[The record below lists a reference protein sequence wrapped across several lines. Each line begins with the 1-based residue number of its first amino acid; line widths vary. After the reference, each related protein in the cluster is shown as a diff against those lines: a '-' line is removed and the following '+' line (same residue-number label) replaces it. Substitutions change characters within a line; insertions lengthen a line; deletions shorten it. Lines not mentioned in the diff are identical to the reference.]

1 MFNLGLNQKTN
12 TMKKL
17 LSCVV
22 LFVAGAMGYSQG
34 PSLANEKTENQVKQ
48 VIETFFDGFHK
59 QDSTIIKATVADGI
73 VLQTT
78 GRSPEGK
85 TLFRTEE
92 FSKFLKSIA
101 SIPESTKF
109 EEKLTSFSIQ
119 VDRTMANAWVGY
131 EFWLDGEFSH
141 CGINSFQ
148 LVNFDG
154 EWKII
159 YLIDTRGKA
168 GCKVD

>member
-1 MFNLGLNQKTN
+1 MALLILGVSVQAQVSDASNATSKEAV
-12 TMKKL
+12 KK
-17 LSCVV
+17 
-22 LFVAGAMGYSQG
+22 
-34 PSLANEKTENQVKQ
+34 
-48 VIETFFDGFHK
+48 VIETFFEGFHK
-59 QDSTIIKATVADGI
+59 QDSTIINSTVADQV

-78 GRSPEGK
+78 GRNPQGK

-92 FSKFLKSIA
+92 FSKFIHSIVNIPD
-101 SIPESTKF
+101 SIQF

-131 EFWLDGEFSH
+131 EFWLNGNFSH

-159 YLIDTRGKA
+159 YLIDTRGKE
-168 GCKVD
+168 GCLD

>member
-1 MFNLGLNQKTN
+1 MMTLLLLGVTVQAQGSKDSDTDSKEAV
-12 TMKKL
+12 KK
-17 LSCVV
+17 
-22 LFVAGAMGYSQG
+22 
-34 PSLANEKTENQVKQ
+34 
-48 VIETFFDGFHK
+48 VIETFFEGFHK
-59 QDSTIIKATVADGI
+59 QDSTTINSTVADQV

-78 GRSPEGK
+78 GRNPQGK
-85 TLFRTEE
+85 TMFRTEE
-92 FSKFLKSIA
+92 FSKFIHSIINIPD
-101 SIPESTKF
+101 SIQF

-131 EFWLDGEFSH
+131 EFWLNGNFSH

-159 YLIDTRGKA
+159 YLIDTRGKE
-168 GCKVD
+168 GCLD

>member
-1 MFNLGLNQKTN
+1 MRIVFSFAFFCLALTA
-12 TMKKL
+12 TY
-17 LSCVV
+17 
-22 LFVAGAMGYSQG
+22 AQG
-34 PSLANEKTENQVKQ
+34 PNPPEMDAQQKVKQ

-59 QDSTIIKATVADGI
+59 QDSSIIKKTLIDKV

-78 GRSPEGK
+78 GRDLEGK
-85 TLFRTEE
+85 TRFREE
-92 FSKFLKSIA
+92 NLSEVLA
-101 SIPESTKF
+101 SIYSIPDSIKF
-109 EEKLTSFSIQ
+109 QEKLTSFSIQ

-131 EFWLDGEFSH
+131 EFWLNDEFSH

-148 LVNFDG
+148 LVDFDG

-168 GCKVD
+168 GCMEE

>member
-1 MFNLGLNQKTN
+1 
-12 TMKKL
+12 MKKL

-22 LFVAGAMGYSQG
+22 LFAVGTLVFPQG
-34 PSLANEKTENQVKQ
+34 PSSTNEEAENQVKQ

-59 QDSTIIKATVADGI
+59 QDSTIIKSTVADEI

-101 SIPESTKF
+101 SIPESTRF
-109 EEKLTSFSIQ
+109 EERLTSYSIK

-131 EFWLDGEFSH
+131 EFWLDDEFSH

-148 LVNFDG
+148 LINFDG

-159 YLIDTRGKA
+159 YLIDTRGKQ
-168 GCKVD
+168 GCMD

>member
-1 MFNLGLNQKTN
+1 MKTIF
-12 TMKKL
+12 TL
-17 LSCVV
+17 ILS
-22 LFVAGAMGYSQG
+22 LFVVVQLSAQG
-34 PSLANEKTENQVKQ
+34 PNPDGYEADKAAVKK

-59 QDSTIIKATVADGI
+59 QDSTIINSTVADHV

-78 GRSPEGK
+78 GRDKEGK
-85 TLFRTEE
+85 TRFRNEE
-92 FSKFLKSIA
+92 FSKFIQSIT
-101 SIPESTKF
+101 SIPDSINF
-109 EEKLTSFSIQ
+109 QEKLTSYSIQ

-131 EFWLDGEFSH
+131 EFWLNDQFSH

-159 YLIDTRGKA
+159 YLIDTRGRA
-168 GCKVD
+168 GCLDE

>member
-1 MFNLGLNQKTN
+1 
-12 TMKKL
+12 MKNFALFL
-17 LSCVV
+17 L
-22 LFVAGAMGYSQG
+22 LFVFNINANAQG
-34 PSLANEKTENQVKQ
+34 PNPPDDEKLMVKE

-59 QDSTIIKATVADGI
+59 QDSVAMSSLVADNV

-78 GRSPEGK
+78 ARNKQGK
-85 TLFRTEE
+85 TLFKTE
-92 FSKFLKSIA
+92 KFEKLISSIT
-101 SIPESTKF
+101 SIPDSINF
-109 EEKLTSFSIQ
+109 EEKLTSWSIQ

-131 EFWLDGEFSH
+131 EFWINDKFSH

-148 LVNFDG
+148 LINFDG

-168 GCKVD
+168 GCLED

>member
-1 MFNLGLNQKTN
+1 MFNLGPNQKTKGMRN
-12 TMKKL
+12 LSSMLAL
-17 LSCVV
+17 LILGVSVYAQEPNASGV
-22 LFVAGAMGYSQG
+22 DAK
-34 PSLANEKTENQVKQ
+34 EQVKR
-48 VIETFFDGFHK
+48 VIETFFEGFHK
-59 QDSTIIKATVADGI
+59 QDSTIIKTTVADQV

-78 GRSPEGK
+78 GKDPQGK

-92 FSKFLKSIA
+92 FSKFIHSIVNIPD
-101 SIPESTKF
+101 SIQF

-119 VDRTMANAWVGY
+119 LDRTMANAWVGY
-131 EFWLDGEFSH
+131 EFWLNGNFSH

-159 YLIDTRGKA
+159 YLIDTRGKED
-168 GCKVD
+168 CLD

>member
-1 MFNLGLNQKTN
+1 MR
-12 TMKKL
+12 KL
-17 LSCVV
+17 FSCVV
-22 LFVAGAMGYSQG
+22 LFALGAFVYAQG
-34 PSLANEKTENQVKQ
+34 PNPSNEEAEAHIKQ
-48 VIETFFDGFHK
+48 VIETFFKGFHE
-59 QDSTIIKATVADGI
+59 QDSTIIKSTVADEI

-78 GRSPEGK
+78 GRNPEGK

-92 FSKFLKSIA
+92 FSKFLKSIVG
-101 SIPESTKF
+101 IPETVKF

-131 EFWLDGEFSH
+131 EFWLNGEFSH

-148 LVNFDG
+148 LINFDG

-159 YLIDTRGKA
+159 YLIDTRGKE
-168 GCKVD
+168 GCMIE

>member
-1 MFNLGLNQKTN
+1 MALLILGVSVQAQVSDASNATSKEEV
-12 TMKKL
+12 KK
-17 LSCVV
+17 
-22 LFVAGAMGYSQG
+22 
-34 PSLANEKTENQVKQ
+34 
-48 VIETFFDGFHK
+48 VIETFFEGFHK
-59 QDSTIIKATVADGI
+59 QDSTIINSTVADQV

-78 GRSPEGK
+78 GRNPQGK

-92 FSKFLKSIA
+92 FSKFIHSIVNIPD
-101 SIPESTKF
+101 SIQF

-131 EFWLDGEFSH
+131 EFWLNGNFSH

-159 YLIDTRGKA
+159 YLIDTRGKE
-168 GCKVD
+168 GCLD